1 MLFLYPNHY
10 TFFFPEQFFEFYT
23 FARLHS
29 VTPEWVTRELI
40 MQTSMRRRQRTYCN
54 KTHQEKKKRG
64 DFFFLTQLLM
74 KERGAVCGGSEDRK
88 K

>member
-54 KTHQEKKKRG
+54 KTHQEKKKKRG
-64 DFFFLTQLLM
+64 FFFSDSVTY
-74 KERGAVCGGSEDRK
+74 ERTWGGVRGIRG
-88 K
+88 